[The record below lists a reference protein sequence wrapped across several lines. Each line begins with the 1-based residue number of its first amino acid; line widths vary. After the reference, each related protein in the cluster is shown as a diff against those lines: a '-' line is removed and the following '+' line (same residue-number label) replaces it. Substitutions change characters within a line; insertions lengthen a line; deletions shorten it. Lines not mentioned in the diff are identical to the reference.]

1 VDTNWQD
8 TVFRTGHNTDAD
20 FSVSGG
26 DEKNKIFLSGAN
38 NTEGII
44 NSNALERITA
54 RTNVS
59 HQVSDRFTTG
69 MNLSFSRSNR
79 VDNDNS
85 FTTPTSYS
93 SISTIAS

>member
-8 TVFRTGHNTDAD
+8 TVLERVITPMLI
-20 FSVSGG
+20 SVSGG
-26 DEKNKIFLSGAN
+26 DENKIFLSGAY

-59 HQVSDRFTTG
+59 SSFRSIYNWYESQDRK
-69 MNLSFSRSNR
+69 
-79 VDNDNS
+79 
-85 FTTPTSYS
+85 
-93 SISTIAS
+93 

>member
-20 FSVSGG
+20 SVSGG
-26 DEKNKIFLSGAN
+26 DEKKIFLSGAYN

-69 MNLSFSRSNR
+69 MNLSFSRSK
-79 VDNDNS
+79 
-85 FTTPTSYS
+85 
-93 SISTIAS
+93 

>member
-8 TVFRTGHNTDAD
+8 CFRTGHNTDAD

-26 DEKNKIFLSGAN
+26 DEKTKYFSGAYN

-44 NSNALERITA
+44 NSNALRITA

-69 MNLSFSRSNR
+69 MNLSFKIENKSWIMI
-79 VDNDNS
+79 
-85 FTTPTSYS
+85 THLPPYKL
-93 SISTIAS
+93 

>member
-8 TVFRTGHNTDAD
+8 TVLERVITPMLISPYQVVT
-20 FSVSGG
+20 
-26 DEKNKIFLSGAN
+26 KKKIFLSGAYN

-69 MNLSFSRSNR
+69 MNLSFSRSKINR
-79 VDNDNS
+79 
-85 FTTPTSYS
+85 
-93 SISTIAS
+93 

>member
-8 TVFRTGHNTDAD
+8 TVLERVITPMLISPYQVVTKTKYFFQEPTTM
-20 FSVSGG
+20 
-26 DEKNKIFLSGAN
+26 
-38 NTEGII
+38 EGII

-69 MNLSFSRSNR
+69 MNLSFSRSK
-79 VDNDNS
+79 
-85 FTTPTSYS
+85 
-93 SISTIAS
+93 

>member
-26 DEKNKIFLSGAN
+26 DEKKIFLSGAYN

-69 MNLSFSRSNR
+69 MNLSFSRSK
-79 VDNDNS
+79 
-85 FTTPTSYS
+85 
-93 SISTIAS
+93 